1 MRSGLAVRRAKP
13 LLTTNIEDAMN
24 EADIDLVL
32 KSPRINDF
40 WKHVEVLGPEDCW
53 NWTGAKH
60 NRRQGYGRI
69 SISNVL
75 VRSHSLSYLIAH
87 GSLPCGSVVRHT
99 CDNASCVNPAHLLL
113 GTVQD
118 NNMDRIVRGRSLGP
132 KGEANAKARITS
144 DQVIEIRQR
153 YAKGELQSALAVE
166 FGIAEPTVWCIVK
179 RRSWKHVT

>member
-1 MRSGLAVRRAKP
+1 
-13 LLTTNIEDAMN
+13 MN

-87 GSLPCGSVVRHT
+87 GSLPCE
-99 CDNASCVNPAHLLL
+99 
-113 GTVQD
+113 
-118 NNMDRIVRGRSLGP
+118 P
-132 KGEANAKARITS
+132 KAKARITS